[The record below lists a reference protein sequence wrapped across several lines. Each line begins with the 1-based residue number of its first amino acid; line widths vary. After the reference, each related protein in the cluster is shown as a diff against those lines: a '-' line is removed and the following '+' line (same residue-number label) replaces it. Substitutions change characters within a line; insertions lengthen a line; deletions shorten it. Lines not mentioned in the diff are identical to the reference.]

1 MKGATVSTYEV
12 VYPLGRR
19 AAQRKPRA
27 ARPRTLDG
35 LTIGE
40 LSNHKFDSEFTF
52 EVLEKALLARYPSI
66 RFVSHREFGDTY
78 GSRENEVVKA
88 LPAKLAEYGCD
99 LVISGNAG

>member
-1 MKGATVSTYEV
+1 MSVYEV

-19 AAQRKPRA
+19 AAQHKARA
-27 ARPRTLDG
+27 VRPRTLDG
-35 LTIGE
+35 VTIGE

-52 EVLEKALLARYPSI
+52 EVIEKALLKRFPNI

-78 GSRENEVVKA
+78 GARESDVIAA
-88 LPAKLAEYGCD
+88 LPSKLEKFKVD

>member
-1 MKGATVSTYEV
+1 MSTYEV

-19 AAQRKPRA
+19 APKRKARA

-40 LSNHKFDSEFTF
+40 LSNHKFDSEFVF
-52 EVLEKALLARYPSI
+52 GVIEKALLERYPSI
-66 RFVSHREFGDTY
+66 RFVSHKEFGDTY
-78 GSRENEVVKA
+78 GPRESEVIRSLPEKLEA
-88 LPAKLAEYGCD
+88 LECD

>member
-1 MKGATVSTYEV
+1 MSTYEV

-19 AAQRKPRA
+19 ARERKSRA

-52 EVLEKALLARYPSI
+52 EVLEKALLRRFPNVK
-66 RFVSHREFGDTY
+66 FVSHKEFGDTY
-78 GSRENEVVKA
+78 GARESDVIQA
-88 LPAKLAEYGCD
+88 LPKRLEELEVD
-99 LVISGNAG
+99 VVISGNAG

>member
-1 MKGATVSTYEV
+1 MSTYEV

-19 AAQRKPRA
+19 APQRKTRA
-27 ARPRTLDG
+27 VRPNSLDG

-52 EVLEKALLARYPSI
+52 EVIEKALLKRFPDI

-78 GSRENEVVKA
+78 GARESEVIKA
-88 LPAKLAEYGCD
+88 LPQRLEALECD
-99 LVISGNAG
+99 LVISGTAG

>member
-1 MKGATVSTYEV
+1 MSTYEV

-19 AAQRKPRA
+19 GGRRKASA

-52 EVLEKALLARYPSI
+52 GVLEQALLKRYPTI
-66 RFVSHREFGDTY
+66 KFVSHTQFGDTY
-78 GSRENEVVKA
+78 GPRESEVIKT
-88 LPAKLAEYGCD
+88 LAEKLERFECD

>member
-1 MKGATVSTYEV
+1 MSTYEV

-19 AAQRKPRA
+19 APQRKARA

-52 EVLEKALLARYPSI
+52 EVIEKALLKRFPNVK
-66 RFVSHREFGDTY
+66 FVSHTQFGDTY
-78 GSRENEVVKA
+78 GARESEVISA
-88 LPAKLAEYGCD
+88 LPKMLEQLEVD

>member
-1 MKGATVSTYEV
+1 MATYEV

-19 AAQRKPRA
+19 ATRRKTRA
-27 ARPRTLDG
+27 ARPRSLDG

-52 EVLEKALLARYPSI
+52 EVIEKALLKRFPNI

-78 GSRENEVVKA
+78 GPRESEVIRA
-88 LPAKLAEYGCD
+88 LPQQLEAFDCD
-99 LVISGNAG
+99 VVISGTAG

>member
-1 MKGATVSTYEV
+1 MSTYEV

-19 AAQRKPRA
+19 AGQRKA
-27 ARPRTLDG
+27 HATRPRTLDG

-52 EVLEKALLARYPSI
+52 EVLEKALLRRYPTL
-66 RFVSHREFGDTY
+66 RFVSHKEFGDTY
-78 GSRENEVVKA
+78 GPQDAEVIRA
-88 LPAKLAEYGCD
+88 LPEKLEQFECD

>member
-1 MKGATVSTYEV
+1 MSTYEV

-19 AAQRKPRA
+19 AGQRKARA
-27 ARPRTLDG
+27 TRPRTLDG

-52 EVLEKALLARYPSI
+52 EVLEKALLRRYPNI
-66 RFVSHREFGDTY
+66 KFVSHRAFGDTY
-78 GSRENEVVKA
+78 GPQDAEVIRT
-88 LPAKLAEYGCD
+88 LPEKLEQFECD